1 MSDLQLA
8 LIALGAVVIAGVIL
22 FNWWQERRFMQE
34 SVRRFEGPVDDAL
47 MQEFRF
53 DPEKVV
59 ALDRDETEPEE
70 IAETYVAADE
80 ALVEDLEPDDPL
92 EEMPEMAENIPEP
105 FEPEPEESP
114 AVQDSLPEQA
124 AAVAPAGQDLPV
136 SGMGEL
142 PDELDEQV
150 DLVALATLQS
160 ALGCAALNQ
169 SLQMLP
175 KFDKPMRCYGQ
186 DYTGV
191 WHPLPL
197 EQGEAEFTQMACA
210 LQLADRAGPVSLET
224 LNKFRD
230 RMEILASS
238 LGASL
243 AWRGDADPLRY
254 STELDQFCVDVDV
267 MVGFHVIQGAS
278 GSFAG
283 TKLRGLAEAGGMK
296 LHDDGAFHYEND
308 SGETLFTLVSQD
320 QRPLRPETLRTV
332 FYRGISFQLD
342 VPRVKNCSEVFNQM
356 TLLARQMEASLEGVL
371 VDERQ
376 HPLDDAAIDRIRQ
389 QLKGIQNRMVA
400 RGIIPGSPT
409 ALRLFS

>member
-34 SVRRFEGPVDDAL
+34 SVRRFEGPMDDAL

-53 DPEKVV
+53 DPEKV
-59 ALDRDETEPEE
+59 AELDREETAFEEVSEELSASDDES
-70 IAETYVAADE
+70 A
-80 ALVEDLEPDDPL
+80 EDLEQSSF
-92 EEMPEMAENIPEP
+92 EEVLPEMEKEVPEP
-105 FEPEPEESP
+105 FEPAPEEIP
-114 AVQDSLPEQA
+114 AAEESVPVPQEPP
-124 AAVAPAGQDLPV
+124 VAGI
-136 SGMGEL
+136 GEL
-142 PDELDEQV
+142 PDEVDEQI
-150 DLVALATLQS
+150 DLIALATLQS
-160 ALGCAALNQ
+160 ALGSAALNQ

-243 AWRGDADPLRY
+243 TWRGDPDPLRY

-267 MVGFHVIQGAS
+267 MVGFHVLQGAS
-278 GSFAG
+278 GAFAG

-296 LHDDGAFHYEND
+296 LHDDGAFHCESD
-308 SGETLFTLVSQD
+308 AGETLFTLISQD
-320 QRPLRPETLRTV
+320 QRPMRPETLRTV

-356 TLLARQMEASLEGVL
+356 VQLARQMESSLEGAL

-376 HPLDDAAIDRIRQ
+376 HSLDDAAIDNIRQ